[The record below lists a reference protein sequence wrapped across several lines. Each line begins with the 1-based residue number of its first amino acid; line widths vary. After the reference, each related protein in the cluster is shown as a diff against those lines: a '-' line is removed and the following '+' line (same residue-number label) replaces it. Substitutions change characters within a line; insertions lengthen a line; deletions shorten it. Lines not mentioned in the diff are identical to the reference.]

1 MINYFVTNAD
11 GYIVKKGQCSEE
23 NLQAQ
28 ASEDGERAYE
38 GKANADTQRVV
49 GDVLTDLEQPLSQ
62 SVERKSME
70 LRLRRDSLL
79 AQTDWTQTNDSP
91 LSDADQL
98 KYRAYRQAL
107 RDLTTHENWPELQ
120 EEDWPTLEN

>member
-11 GYIVKKGQCSEE
+11 GYIVAKGWCLEE
-23 NLQAQ
+23 NLHAQ
-28 ASEDGERAYE
+28 ATGNGERVYE

-49 GDVLTDLEQPLSQ
+49 DDVLTDLDQPLSQ
-62 SVERKSME
+62 SAERKSVR
-70 LRLRRDSLL
+70 LLLRRDSLL

-98 KYRAYRQAL
+98 KYRAYRQSL

-120 EEDWPTLEN
+120 EEDWPTLET

>member
-11 GYIVKKGQCSEE
+11 GYIIKKGRCLEE

-28 ASEDGERAYE
+28 ASEEGERAYE
-38 GKANADTQRVV
+38 GRANADTQRVV
-49 GDVLTDLEQPLSQ
+49 GDVLTDLERPLSQ
-62 SVERKSME
+62 SAERKSVE

-79 AQTDWTQTNDSP
+79 AQTDWTQANDSP

-98 KYRAYRQAL
+98 KYRTYRQAL
-107 RDLTTHENWPELQ
+107 RDLTTHENWPELNEQ
-120 EEDWPTLEN
+120 DWPTLEN

>member
-1 MINYFVTNAD
+1 MINYFITNAD
-11 GYIVKKGQCSEE
+11 GYIIKKGRCREE
-23 NLQAQ
+23 SVESRFL
-28 ASEDGERAYE
+28 EDGESFHI
-38 GKANADTQRVV
+38 GKADADTQRVV
-49 GDVLTDLEQPLSQ
+49 DGALIDLDQPLSQ
-62 SVERKSME
+62 SAEKKSVE

-79 AQTDWTQTNDSP
+79 AQTDWTQANDSP

>member
-38 GKANADTQRVV
+38 GRADADTQRVV
-49 GDVLTDLEQPLSQ
+49 DGALIDLDQPLSQ
-62 SVERKSME
+62 SAERKSVE

-79 AQTDWTQTNDSP
+79 AQTDWTQANDSP
-91 LSDADQL
+91 LSDADQI
-98 KYRAYRQAL
+98 KYRTYRQAL
-107 RDLTTHENWPELQ
+107 RDLTTHANWPELQ
-120 EEDWPTLEN
+120 EEDWPTLET

>member
-1 MINYFVTNAD
+1 MINYFVTDAD
-11 GYIVKKGQCSEE
+11 GYITKKGRCSEE

-28 ASEDGERAYE
+28 AFEEGEQAHI
-38 GKANADTQRVV
+38 GVANADTERMVD
-49 GDVLTDLEQPLSQ
+49 GALIKLEQPLSQ
-62 SVERKSME
+62 LADRKSVE

-79 AQTDWTQTNDSP
+79 MQTDWTQTLDAP

-98 KYRAYRQAL
+98 KYRTYRQAL
-107 RDLTTHENWPELQ
+107 RDLTTHENWPQLN

>member
-1 MINYFVTNAD
+1 MIDYFVTNAD
-11 GYIVKKGQCSEE
+11 GYIVKKGQCLEE

-38 GKANADTQRVV
+38 GRANADTQRVV
-49 GDVLTDLEQPLSQ
+49 DDVLTDLEQPLSQ
-62 SVERKSME
+62 SVERKSVE

-91 LSDADQL
+91 LSESDQL
-98 KYRAYRQAL
+98 KYRTYRQAL
-107 RDLTTHENWPELQ
+107 RELTTHENWPELQ
-120 EEDWPTLEN
+120 QEDWPTLEN